1 MAERKNRTI
10 EEETRE
16 MFEAKHMPNF
26 YWAEAVWTA
35 VYLQN
40 RASTNGGVLPHEL
53 YFGKKTN
60 LGHLRVFDNIVYVH
74 MPKEN

>member
-1 MAERKNRTI
+1 MAVRKSRTI
-10 EEETRE
+10 EEAAWEILE
-16 MFEAKHMPNF
+16 EKHMPKF
-26 YWAEAVWTA
+26 YWANAVRTA

-40 RASTNGGVLPHEL
+40 RTFANGVSPDEL